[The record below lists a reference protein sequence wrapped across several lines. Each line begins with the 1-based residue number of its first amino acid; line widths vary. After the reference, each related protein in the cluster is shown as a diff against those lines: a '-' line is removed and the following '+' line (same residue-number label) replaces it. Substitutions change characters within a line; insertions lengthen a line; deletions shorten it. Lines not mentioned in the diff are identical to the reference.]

1 MSPDTRNLINN
12 NVGLAAV
19 VARLTP
25 PWLGHRLALFLADRI
40 SARKSWAMVRAVRA
54 NQWVVSGEKL
64 CGKALDRQV
73 RATFRSTALSIYD
86 LQRDLKNWELMRRL
100 AEENNLL
107 SEVLKRPRFAERG
120 LMVVGVHMSNFDFI
134 AQAAFMLGGQGLALT
149 VPELPRGYQQ
159 QLEMRKQSG
168 MELLPVS
175 KSALR
180 RSIEYLK
187 QGGLV
192 LTGLDR
198 PIEAPSCRPV
208 FFGRPSA
215 LPVLH
220 IYLALKARV
229 PLIVAAAVRKED
241 GSYQILSSEP
251 LEMLESRDRDEELQ
265 VNADAACRLA
275 EGFIRLAPNQWS
287 MSFPVWP
294 EALEEVGG

>member
-1 MSPDTRNLINN
+1 LSPDTRNLINN

-25 PWLGHRLALFLADRI
+25 AWLGYPLAFFLADRI
-40 SARKSWAMVRAVRA
+40 AGRKNWAMVRAVRA

-64 CGKALDRQV
+64 SGKALDHQV
-73 RATFRSTALSIYD
+73 RETFRNTARSIYD
-86 LQRDLKNWELMRRL
+86 LQHDLKNWDLMQRL

-107 SEVLKRPRFAERG
+107 SEILKRPRFAERG
-120 LMVVGVHMSNFDFI
+120 LIVVGIHMSKFDFI
-134 AQAAFMLGGQGLALT
+134 VQAAYMLGGQGLALT
-149 VPELPRGYQQ
+149 LPELPKGYQKQ
-159 QLEMRKQSG
+159 FELRKQSG
-168 MELLPVS
+168 MEVLPAS

-192 LTGLDR
+192 VTGMDR
-198 PIEAPSCRPV
+198 PVEAPTCRPL
-208 FFGRPSA
+208 FFGRPST

-229 PLIVAAAVRKED
+229 PLIVAAVVRNPDKT
-241 GSYQILSSEP
+241 YQILSSEP
-251 LEMLESRDRDEELQ
+251 LEMVESQDRNEALRL
-265 VNADAACRLA
+265 NAEAACRLA
-275 EGFIRLAPNQWS
+275 EGYIRLAPDQWS

-294 EALEEVGG
+294 EALQEVGG